1 VWTPSGAPAEIVQQ
15 LGAAINEAPIMS
27 MPKKVIVIGAGIGG
41 LAAALAL
48 LRRGIDVEVYEQS
61 NELKEVGAGIQISSN
76 GTRVLFALGLETAL
90 ASVQVRPE
98 RRELRHWSTGETWNW
113 FDLGDKSIER
123 FGTPHLM
130 LHRADLHGI
139 LAGAV
144 RALKP
149 DAVRLNKRCV
159 SVVSRAGH
167 AEVAFDDGGK
177 VGAPYAIGADGIHSR
192 VRICLFGPS
201 KPVFTGCI
209 AWRGLISMQRLPPH
223 LARMVGTNWLGPH
236 GNVLHYPVRRGE
248 IMNFVSTSARDD
260 WQIESWSTV
269 GTTAELRNDFRDWH
283 ADVQAMID
291 QIATPYKWAL
301 MIREPMAAWS
311 KGRVTLLGDACH
323 PTLPF
328 LGQGGVM
335 SIEDGYVVA
344 ACLDRY
350 FDEPD
355 VAFARYEEIRRERTS
370 MVVRKASENKASAFA
385 PSLADKDRIAEEV
398 AREWQ
403 QVRLRERMEW
413 LYNYD
418 ATAIA
423 V

>member
-1 VWTPSGAPAEIVQQ
+1 MSTPR
-15 LGAAINEAPIMS
+15 
-27 MPKKVIVIGAGIGG
+27 KVVVIGAGIGG
-41 LAAALAL
+41 LTAALAL
-48 LRRGIDVEVYEQS
+48 LARGIDVEVYEQS
-61 NELKEVGAGIQISSN
+61 GELGEIGAGIQISSN
-76 GTRVLFALGLETAL
+76 GTRVLFALGLEAAL
-90 ASVQVRPE
+90 GRVQVRPE

-130 LHRADLHGI
+130 LHRADLHDL

-149 DAVRLNKRCV
+149 DAVTLNKRCV
-159 SVVSRAGH
+159 AVASHPGH
-167 AEVAFDDGGK
+167 VEASFEDGSA
-177 VGAPYAIGADGIHSR
+177 VTAPYVIGADGIHSR
-192 VRICLFGPS
+192 VRVCLFGPS
-201 KPVFTGCI
+201 KPIFTGCI
-209 AWRGLISMQRLPPH
+209 AWRGLIPMETLPPR

-248 IMNFVSTSARDD
+248 IMNYVSTSERDD
-260 WQIESWSTV
+260 WQVESWSTI
-269 GTTAELRNDFRDWH
+269 GTREELRNDFRDWH
-283 ADVQAMID
+283 GDVQLMID
-291 QIATPYKWAL
+291 RIATPYKWAL
-301 MIREPMAAWS
+301 MIREPMTAWS
-311 KGRVTLLGDACH
+311 QGRVTLLGDACH

-335 SIEDGYVVA
+335 SIEDGYVLA
-344 ACLDRY
+344 ACLDKY
-350 FDEPD
+350 FGEPD
-355 VAFARYEEIRRERTS
+355 LAFARYEEIRRERTA

-385 PSLADKDRIAEEV
+385 PALADKDRIADEV

-403 QVRLRERMEW
+403 QVRLRERMDW